1 MSFTA
6 RGGLSSVTIQD
17 AHLTQSNVSA
27 LEALSG
33 EIRGD
38 VIRQWDTD
46 YDHARTLFNGAF
58 DRRPEA
64 IVRPRSADDIAAAL
78 RGARASGLPVAVRGG
93 GHHIAAFGSV
103 DDGLSID
110 LSLLRE
116 VSVDPDRRIAR
127 VEGGALWSDV
137 DRATQ
142 PYGLATAAATIAS
155 VGVAGFTLGGGIG
168 RLARAHGLAAD
179 NLVSVELVTAAGRHV
194 TASAEENPSLFWA
207 LRGGGGNFG
216 VVTAFEFALHDI
228 GPEVWAGPLVYRID
242 DAPRVLRAMRDLIAS
257 APDELNVSA
266 TIVRSEGH
274 PWLVLNPLWIGEPAS
289 ADSAVQPLREVA
301 TPVNDLYGPSS
312 YLALQ
317 SVDAPGGRRSWET
330 SAYLGQLSDATLDA
344 LVAHAADVTLEA
356 PRIGLLPL
364 NGAVGRV
371 PRSGTA
377 FGGRGA
383 GWLVSAGGTW
393 DVESEDMRSRAWI
406 EKLHG
411 AVAAD
416 ATGVGYANMMGDGRP
431 VYPAWTHARL
441 RAVKAQWDPANVFR
455 SNHNVLPLGS
465 Q

>member
-38 VIRQWDTD
+38 VIRPWDTD

-266 TIVRSEGH
+266 TIVRSEGR
-274 PWLVLNPLWIGEPAS
+274 PVLVLNPIWIGEHAT
-289 ADSAVQPLREVA
+289 ADSAVRPLREAA
-301 TPVNDLYGPSS
+301 TPINDLFGPAS

-317 SVDAPGGRRSWET
+317 SVDVPGGRRTWET
-330 SAYLGQLSDATLDA
+330 SAFLGRLSDETLDA
-344 LVAHAADVTLEA
+344 LVAHAVAASLEA
-356 PRIGLLPL
+356 PRIGILPL
-364 NGAVGRV
+364 NGAVARV
-371 PRSGTA
+371 PLCATA

-383 GWLVSAGGTW
+383 EWLVSAGGTW
-393 DVESEDMRSRAWI
+393 DSDSEDDAAHDWI
-406 EKLHG
+406 EQVHR
-411 AVAAD
+411 AVAHD
-416 ATGVGYANMMGDGRP
+416 ATGVGYANMVGDRRP
-431 VYPAWTHARL
+431 VYPSWTHARL
-441 RAVKAQWDPANVFR
+441 RAVKAEWDPANVFR

>member
-1 MSFTA
+1 MSLGPC
-6 RGGLSSVTIQD
+6 RGLSSVTIQE
-17 AHLTQSNVSA
+17 AHLNQ
-27 LEALSG
+27 LESLPN

-38 VIRQWDTD
+38 VIRPWDGE
-46 YDHARTLFNGAF
+46 YDRARALFNGAF
-58 DRRPEA
+58 DLRPQA
-64 IVRPRSADDIAAAL
+64 IVRPHSAEDVATAL
-78 RGARASGLPVAVRGG
+78 RGARSSGLPVAVRGG
-93 GHHIAAFGSV
+93 GHHVAAFGSV
-103 DDGLSID
+103 DGGVTID
-110 LSLLRE
+110 LSLMRE
-116 VSVDPDRRIAR
+116 VSVDPERLVAR

-179 NLVSVELVTAAGRHV
+179 NLLSVELVTADGRHV

-216 VVTAFEFALHDI
+216 VVTAFEFALHHV

-242 DAPRVLRAMRDLIAS
+242 DAPQVLRAMRDLIAS

-266 TIVRSEGH
+266 TIVRSEGQ
-274 PWLVLNPLWIGEPAS
+274 PRLVLNPFWIGTPAA
-289 ADSAVQPLREVA
+289 ADAVVQPLRDAA
-301 TPVNDLYGPSS
+301 TPVNDLYGPAS

-317 SVDAPGGRRSWET
+317 SVDVPGGRRSWET
-330 SAYLGQLSDATLDA
+330 SAYLGQLSDATLDR
-344 LVAHAADVTLEA
+344 LVAHAAATRLEA

-364 NGAVGRV
+364 NGAVARV
-371 PRSGTA
+371 PGSATA

-393 DVESEDMRSRAWI
+393 EAESDDVVARTWI
-406 EKLHG
+406 EELHG
-411 AVAAD
+411 AVQKD
-416 ATGVGYANMMGDGRP
+416 ATGVGYANMMGEGRP

-441 RAVKAQWDPANVFR
+441 RAVKAQWDPENVFR
-455 SNHNVLPLGS
+455 SNHNVSPLGIA
-465 Q
+465 

>member
-1 MSFTA
+1 MRFTA
-6 RGGLSSVTIQD
+6 RDGLTSMTTQE
-17 AHLTQSNVSA
+17 AHLTQRNASA
-27 LEALSG
+27 LEALPG
-33 EIRGD
+33 EIHGD
-38 VIRQWDTD
+38 VIRPGDAE
-46 YDHARTLFNGAF
+46 YDRARTLFNGAF

-64 IVRPRSADDIAAAL
+64 IIRPRSAEDIAAAL
-78 RGARASGLPVAVRGG
+78 RGARTSGLPIAVRGG
-93 GHHIAAFGSV
+93 GHHVAAFGSV
-103 DDGLSID
+103 DGGLTID
-110 LSLLRE
+110 LSLLRG
-116 VSVDPDRRIAR
+116 VSVDPERRVAR

-142 PYGLATAAATIAS
+142 AYGLATAAATIAS

-179 NLVSVELVTAAGRHV
+179 NLLSVELVTADGRHV
-194 TASAEENPSLFWA
+194 RASDEENPSLFWA

-242 DAPRVLRAMRDLIAS
+242 DASRVLRTMRDLIAS

-274 PWLVLNPLWIGEPAS
+274 PRLVLNPLWIGKPAA
-289 ADSAVQPLREVA
+289 ADRAVQRLRDEA

-317 SVDAPGGRRSWET
+317 SVDVPGGRRSWET
-330 SAYLGQLSDATLDA
+330 SAFLEQLSDVTLDA
-344 LVAHAADVTLEA
+344 LVAHAADASLEA

-364 NGAVGRV
+364 NGAVARV
-371 PRSGTA
+371 PGSATA

-393 DVESEDMRSRAWI
+393 DAESEDIAARTWI
-406 EKLHG
+406 EQLHG
-411 AVAAD
+411 MVAKD
-416 ATGVGYANMMGDGRP
+416 ATGVGYTNMMGDGRP
-431 VYPAWTHARL
+431 VYPTWTHARL

-455 SNHNVLPLGS
+455 SNHNVSPFA
-465 Q
+465 

>member
-6 RGGLSSVTIQD
+6 RFGLSSVTIQD